1 MQKRKMKPIKTMTT
15 QPLEF
20 NFPVEPVAV
29 QSARFFRF
37 GKGVRS
43 YQPEKV
49 TNFKQLLRIYAL
61 QQLPENFE
69 IFNEPLKLEAE
80 LVFLPP
86 KSMRKRDLHKIQD
99 GGIVYKPSRPDLTD
113 NLLKG
118 CCDALTK
125 TVWRDDALICEVH
138 SIKRYGTK
146 PFIRLVVSPLF

>member
-1 MQKRKMKPIKTMTT
+1 MIKQTQKPIT

-20 NFPVEPVAV
+20 NFPVEPIAV
-29 QSARFFRF
+29 QSARFFRY

-69 IFNEPLKLEAE
+69 IFTQPLKLEAE
-80 LVFLPP
+80 FVFLPP
-86 KSMRKRDLHKIQD
+86 KSMRKRDLQKIQD

-125 TVWRDDALICEVH
+125 TVWSDDALICEVH